1 MSNDKVPEDES
12 TEKSVTETVTEE
24 ATEFEAEMEETVT
37 EQAAEMEETAT
48 EKMTEMEE
56 TATEVAEDLS
66 ELMEEPPVDAP
77 QADLA
82 SSYTT
87 AIGVGAVLAIL
98 GFLAIVFPIFTSLS
112 LTVVFGA
119 ALVVGAFVQIAH
131 AFSAKKWTGFLGQ
144 TVLALVYG
152 VAGITVLAN
161 PVLGLASL
169 TFLLIG
175 YFFASGIVQLAMGV
189 KTRGQPNWGWLLFSG
204 GLGILVGVMLFLGLP
219 STAAW
224 AVGLLFGANLLAS
237 GLSMIML
244 AVGAK
249 EAAEAGEVTPPTA
262 KPGGV

>member
-1 MSNDKVPEDES
+1 MSADDIPEDRPDE
-12 TEKSVTETVTEE
+12 ETTSEAE
-24 ATEFEAEMEETVT
+24 TPEMATESAPMESDPAAMDFDQSEQLTPEA
-37 EQAAEMEETAT
+37 AGI
-48 EKMTEMEE
+48 
-56 TATEVAEDLS
+56 
-66 ELMEEPPVDAP
+66 
-77 QADLA
+77 A
-82 SSYTT
+82 SSYSTMI
-87 AIGVGAVLAIL
+87 AVGAVLAIL

-112 LTVVFGA
+112 LSVVFGA

-131 AFSAKKWTGFLGQ
+131 AFSAKKWTGFLWQ
-144 TVLALVYG
+144 TILALVYG
-152 VAGITVLAN
+152 VAGIMVLAN

-175 YFFASGIVQLAMGV
+175 YFFASGVVQLVMGLQ
-189 KTRGQPNWGWLLFSG
+189 TRGQPNWGWLLFSG